1 MINIKKIKGEIH
13 LYLNDLFLFI
23 VLNLDIKRAN
33 EDKIIEINKLNFLI
47 FPESIR
53 LWILIPTNFSD
64 FKNFI
69 N

>member
-1 MINIKKIKGEIH
+1 MINIKKIKGEMN
-13 LYLNDLFLFI
+13 LYLNDLFLSI
-23 VLNLDIKRAN
+23 VLNLDIKRAYA
-33 EDKIIEINKLNFLI
+33 DKKIDLNKLIFLI

-64 FKNFI
+64 FKNLI